1 MDETYDVIVVGGGA
15 AGLSG
20 ALNLARARRR
30 VLVADAGE
38 QRNLPAEGVHGLLA
52 RDGLPPGELVRLGRA
67 EVERYGGAVLG
78 ARVTALGGAAGEFAV
93 TLEDGRADR
102 ATAARDDRPGRRA
115 PGRPGRA
122 RAVG

>member
-38 QRNLPAEGVHGLLA
+38 QRNLPAEGVHGCW
-52 RDGLPPGELVRLGRA
+52 RA
-67 EVERYGGAVLG
+67 TGCRRASSCGS
-78 ARVTALGGAAGEFAV
+78 
-93 TLEDGRADR
+93 DGRR
-102 ATAARDDRPGRRA
+102 SSATAAPCSA
-115 PGRPGRA
+115 SA
-122 RAVG
+122 